1 MKRNL
6 FNLVL
11 AVGMA
16 ALMFSV
22 SGCSDYDNGFTEKD
36 IEFGKDFES
45 IFGLADPKQDW
56 SMANVVKVNTAVSG
70 SYLEIYSGAPA
81 IATSKL
87 LLSTKLGGSA
97 LAFNV
102 VDGTEQVYAIVR
114 DAQGK
119 AVVQGYYDLKDN
131 AVSIN
136 DKPVKKKEAKAL
148 ATRAASNVTKGE
160 VKYLLTVGDT
170 LDLKY
175 YYNNSYWTLEELR
188 EWASSNTNLDINN
201 YAPFNSDCV
210 VPDAW
215 DFSEATLNEKT
226 TLVADKDGYYYFEWV
241 DGVVK
246 GGVYT
251 SEELQEKGV
260 QSTTYVVQK
269 GNIIYNSYGNVSIYS
284 SWDSLVEWVK
294 NNSGGPLQYTHNQ
307 SKPILNCIEPA
318 HLDFTNAT
326 VNEGRA
332 PLKNEVTFFD
342 INLTNLNG
350 VETWAAD
357 PWTLSVGAQLFGY
370 GGFFKENIYY
380 FDQQKTSLYGSTSDE
395 QLETLQKIEAGF
407 SVTTKG
413 GEIELPLIYGATGHY
428 DQFGYVYYKDGQ
440 DPLRQPHYV
449 LMYNATPQANI
460 YFDGWKDS
468 GGDPVWNME
477 LANWS
482 EEYKTLFDK
491 DPNTKVYGT
500 KYKLAFFGE
509 NHDQTAT
516 YDFPAGYRIVF
527 FIIKSDAE
535 AGSDTMAGYDVDDC
549 NYSLPELN
557 ARLGHL
563 YGNAGS
569 LTHQNDRNPKGAV
582 KAVAWET
589 GGITALG
596 FEDGGRDEDLND
608 VVFWIDGEFE
618 ADQELVKVET
628 TTSNESES
636 WIFACEDLGG
646 SYDYDFNDV
655 VWEVYKEY
663 KTTTTTTTENGVSSS
678 TTTKEFVAGKVRLLA
693 AGGTLP
699 VELYYNETCLGNVHQ
714 LFGQQPVGNNLY
726 HQVNVGAQVTTPSVE
741 LVIPDLTITATTNIN
756 DIKNNF
762 RVKVVGDN
770 GTSHFVAAP
779 DKSSTAPQ
787 IILLPGEWEWPREN
801 VAITDAYPEFT
812 DWVQDKS
819 WTDWARTWVTTNT
832 VNRPKGRSANVSGGD
847 SGNTGNEGSG
857 DNAGSDDT
865 NNNEGGNAGSD
876 NLQDPGLHINSSVNL
891 NANQQKQ
898 TENITTNSDGALTVT
913 SSDGAVVAVSLNGKQ
928 MQLTALKAG
937 TAIIAV
943 QQAATSAFAA
953 SEKTMQVTV
962 QASDANLQIDGNINM
977 DKSQGQQNLRFST
990 NNGNGAVTAVSNNES
1005 VVTVTVSGNNVVFT
1019 PKAAGS
1025 ATVTVTQAASG
1036 LYNSATKTVKVTVTD
1051 NNNNSGGGN
1060 AGSDDTGVEN
1070 LQEPILNVYNMEIN
1084 GWFAVGGSGT
1094 GGFVTNSDGQITLTS
1109 SDESIVTVELGVGG
1123 DGNPIIKYSGKGIG
1137 EATVTIHVAATSVYK
1152 EATKVVTVKI
1162 YQ

>member
-1 MKRNL
+1 M
-6 FNLVL
+6 
-11 AVGMA
+11 
-16 ALMFSV
+16 
-22 SGCSDYDNGFTEKD
+22 
-36 IEFGKDFES
+36 
-45 IFGLADPKQDW
+45 
-56 SMANVVKVNTAVSG
+56 
-70 SYLEIYSGAPA
+70 
-81 IATSKL
+81 
-87 LLSTKLGGSA
+87 
-97 LAFNV
+97 
-102 VDGTEQVYAIVR
+102 
-114 DAQGK
+114 
-119 AVVQGYYDLKDN
+119 QGYYDLKDN

-148 ATRAASNVTKGE
+148 ATRAASNVTKGN
-160 VKYLLTVGDT
+160 VVSPGLSVD
-170 LDLKY
+170 DLE
-175 YYNNSYWTLEELR
+175 S
-188 EWASSNTNLDINN
+188 
-201 YAPFNSDCV
+201 
-210 VPDAW
+210 
-215 DFSEATLNEKT
+215 
-226 TLVADKDGYYYFEWV
+226 
-241 DGVVK
+241 
-246 GGVYT
+246 
-251 SEELQEKGV
+251 SEELFMFNHQGPY
-260 QSTTYVVQK
+260 TYDELVELVKARKDDK
-269 GNIIYNSYGNVSIYS
+269 GNPNYYYTNPFTNCV
-284 SWDSLVEWVK
+284 VK
-294 NNSGGPLQYTHNQ
+294 DNNNTPVGW
-307 SKPILNCIEPA
+307 
-318 HLDFTNAT
+318 DFTNA
-326 VNEGRA
+326 VLDRNQVQVVSA
-332 PLKNEVTFFD
+332 KFS
-342 INLTNLNG
+342 IKLTNLNG
-350 VETWAAD
+350 VEKWPVD
-357 PWTLSVGAQLFGY
+357 PWVLSVGKELFGY
-370 GGFFKENIYY
+370 GGYFKESQAY
-380 FDQQKTSLYGSTSDE
+380 FSNEKLSHYGATQQE
-395 QLETLQKIEAGF
+395 QLETMKKIEAGF
-407 SVTTKG
+407 SITTTG
-413 GEIELPLIYGATGHY
+413 GEINLPYIYGATGIY
-428 DQFGYVYYKDGQ
+428 DQFGYVYYKEGE
-440 DPLRQPHYV
+440 DPIKQPHYI
-449 LMYNATPQANI
+449 LMENAMPQENI
-460 YFDGWKDS
+460 YFNGWQSAGTRIFNMLLS
-468 GGDPVWNME
+468 GWTGRDDIVITN
-477 LANWS
+477 AYS
-482 EEYKTLFDK
+482 GEEWPAD
-491 DPNTKVYGT
+491 TKVYGT

-516 YDFPAGYRIVF
+516 YDFPAGYRIIF
-527 FIIKSDAE
+527 FIISTNTSNGQDNKGEYQPASF
-535 AGSDTMAGYDVDDC
+535 

-569 LTHQNDRNPKGAV
+569 LTHQNGVNPEGAV

-596 FEDGGRDEDLND
+596 FEDAGGDEDLND
-608 VVFWIDGEFE
+608 IVLWIEGKFE

-699 VELYYNETCLGNVHQ
+699 VELYYNEKCLGNVHQ

-770 GTSHFVAAP
+770 GTSHFVTAP
-779 DKSSTAPQ
+779 NMSSTAPQ

-832 VNRPKGRSANVSGGD
+832 VNRPKGRSTNVSGGED
-847 SGNTGNEGSG
+847 NGNTGNEGSG

-876 NLQDPGLHINSSVNL
+876 KLQDPGLNINSSVNL
-891 NANQQKQ
+891 NANQQQQ
-898 TENITTNSDGALTVT
+898 TENITTNSDGTLTVT

-937 TAIIAV
+937 TAIITV

-962 QASDANLQIDGNINM
+962 QASDANLQINGSINM
-977 DKSQGQQNLRFST
+977 DMSQGQQNLQFST

-1005 VVTVTVSGNNVVFT
+1005 VVTVTVNGNNVVFT
-1019 PKAAGS
+1019 PQAAGS

-1036 LYNSATKTVKVTVTD
+1036 LYNSATKTVNVTVTD

-1060 AGSDDTGVEN
+1060 AGSES
-1070 LQEPILNVYNMEIN
+1070 LKEPELTVYNMDIN
-1084 GWFAVGGSGT
+1084 GWFGVGGNYSD
-1094 GGFVTNSDGQITLTS
+1094 GFSTNSDGQITLTS
-1109 SDESIVTVELGVGG
+1109 SNEEVVSAELGMSG
-1123 DGNPIIKYSGKGIG
+1123 DGKRCIVYHGKGIG
-1137 EATVTIHVAATSVYK
+1137 EATVTMHLAATSQYK
-1152 EATKVVTVKI
+1152 EATRTIIVKI
-1162 YQ
+1162 YW

>member
-148 ATRAASNVTKGE
+148 ATRAASNVTKGD
-160 VKYLLTVGDT
+160 VVSPGLSVD
-170 LDLKY
+170 DLE
-175 YYNNSYWTLEELR
+175 S
-188 EWASSNTNLDINN
+188 
-201 YAPFNSDCV
+201 
-210 VPDAW
+210 
-215 DFSEATLNEKT
+215 
-226 TLVADKDGYYYFEWV
+226 
-241 DGVVK
+241 
-246 GGVYT
+246 
-251 SEELQEKGV
+251 SEELFKFNNQGPY
-260 QSTTYVVQK
+260 TYDELVELVKARKDDK
-269 GNIIYNSYGNVSIYS
+269 GNPNYYYTNPFTNCV
-284 SWDSLVEWVK
+284 VK
-294 NNSGGPLQYTHNQ
+294 DNNNTPVGW
-307 SKPILNCIEPA
+307 
-318 HLDFTNAT
+318 DFTNA
-326 VNEGRA
+326 VLDRSQVQVVSA
-332 PLKNEVTFFD
+332 KFS
-342 INLTNLNG
+342 IKLTNLNG
-350 VETWAAD
+350 VEKWPVD
-357 PWTLSVGAQLFGY
+357 PWVLSVGKELFGY
-370 GGFFKENIYY
+370 GGYFKESQAY
-380 FDQQKTSLYGSTSDE
+380 FSNEKLSHYGATPQE
-395 QLETLQKIEAGF
+395 QLETMKKIEAGF
-407 SVTTKG
+407 SITTTG
-413 GEIELPLIYGATGHY
+413 GEINLPYIYGATGIY
-428 DQFGYVYYKDGQ
+428 DQFGYVYYKEGE
-440 DPLRQPHYV
+440 DPIKQPHYI
-449 LMYNATPQANI
+449 LMENAMPQENI
-460 YFDGWKDS
+460 YFNGWQSAGTRIFNMLLS
-468 GGDPVWNME
+468 GWTGRDDIVITNRYSGEGWP
-477 LANWS
+477 A
-482 EEYKTLFDK
+482 D
-491 DPNTKVYGT
+491 TKVYGT
-500 KYKLAFFGE
+500 MYKLAFFGE
-509 NHDQTAT
+509 NHDQMAT

-527 FIIKSDAE
+527 FIISTNDINGQDNKGEYQPFSF
-535 AGSDTMAGYDVDDC
+535 

-569 LTHQNDRNPKGAV
+569 LTHQNGVNPEGAV

-596 FEDGGRDEDLND
+596 FEDAGGDMDLND
-608 VVFWIDGEFE
+608 IVLWIEGEFE

-663 KTTTTTTTENGVSSS
+663 KATTTTTTENGVSSS
-678 TTTKEFVAGKVRLLA
+678 ATTKEFVAGKVRLLA

-699 VELYYNETCLGNVHQ
+699 VELYYNEKCLGNVHQ

-770 GTSHFVAAP
+770 GTSHFVTAP
-779 DKSSTAPQ
+779 NMSSTAPQ

-832 VNRPKGRSANVSGGD
+832 VNRPKGRSTNVSGGED
-847 SGNTGNEGSG
+847 NGNTGNEGSG

-876 NLQDPGLHINSSVNL
+876 NLQDPGLNINSSVNL
-891 NANQQKQ
+891 NANQQQQ
-898 TENITTNSDGALTVT
+898 TENITTNSDGTLTVT
-913 SSDGAVVAVSLNGKQ
+913 SSNGSVVAVSLNGKQ

-937 TAIIAV
+937 TAIITV

-962 QASDANLQIDGNINM
+962 QASDANLQINGSINM
-977 DKSQGQQNLRFST
+977 DMSQGQQNLQFST

-1005 VVTVTVSGNNVVFT
+1005 VVTVTVNGNNVVFT
-1019 PKAAGS
+1019 PQAAGS

-1036 LYNSATKTVKVTVTD
+1036 LYNSATKTVNVTVTD

-1060 AGSDDTGVEN
+1060 AGSDN
-1070 LQEPILNVYNMEIN
+1070 LQDPGLNVNNSSVELGFYNRSTS
-1084 GWFAVGGSGT
+1084 VGFRTS
-1094 GGFVTNSDGQITLTS
+1094 SDGEITATS
-1109 SDESIVTVELGVGG
+1109 SDESVVTVTLNGQQMTLTALKAGT
-1123 DGNPIIKYSGKGIG
+1123 
-1137 EATVTIHVAATSVYK
+1137 ATITVRQAATSTYAAAEKTIQVTVQASDANLQINQTLSLSVNYNK
-1152 EATKVVTVKI
+1152 TQSPTIQTSSDGEITATNSDESVVAVTLNGKQLTFTALKAGTATITIKQAASAFHRAAETAVVVTVTE
-1162 YQ
+1162 Y

>member
-148 ATRAASNVTKGE
+148 ATRAASNVTKGD
-160 VKYLLTVGDT
+160 VNYLLTVAESET

-175 YYNNSYWTLEELR
+175 YYNNEYWTLEELR
-188 EWASSNTNLDINN
+188 EWASSNTNLTINN

-215 DFSEATLNEKT
+215 DFSEATLNEAT
-226 TLVADKDGYYYFEWV
+226 TFVADKDGYYYVYRDNTNTEI
-241 DGVVK
+241 K
-246 GGVYT
+246 KVYT
-251 SEELQEKGV
+251 IDELKQHVINMYGSNAVYHCGDLFTGITLVDNQLNFDNAQLNEQVARPISKGV
-260 QSTTYVVQK
+260 IV
-269 GNIIYNSYGNVSIYS
+269 YNNVFYP

-294 NNSGGPLQYTHNQ
+294 NNSGGPLQYSYNQ
-307 SKPILNCIEPA
+307 SNGPILNCLEPA

-326 VNEGRA
+326 VNEEHA
-332 PLKNEVTFFD
+332 PLKNEVIDTSFD

-357 PWTLSVGAQLFGY
+357 PWTLSVGAQLFGP
-370 GGFFKENIYY
+370 GGFFAEYLKY
-380 FDQQKTSLYGSTSDE
+380 FGEEKRSLYGSTSDE
-395 QLETLQKIEAGF
+395 QLETLQKIEKGF

-516 YDFPAGYRIVF
+516 YEFPAGYRIVF

-535 AGSDTMAGYDVDDC
+535 AGSNTMAGYDVDDC

-557 ARLGHL
+557 ARLGHH
-563 YGNAGS
+563 YENAGS
-569 LTHQNDRNPKGAV
+569 LTYNNGNPEGAV

-608 VVFWIDGEFE
+608 IVFWIEGEFE

-699 VELYYNETCLGNVHQ
+699 VELYYNEKCLGNVHQ

-779 DKSSTAPQ
+779 DKNSTAPQ

-832 VNRPKGRSANVSGGD
+832 VNRPKGRSANVSGGED
-847 SGNTGNEGSG
+847 NGNTGNEGSGDTGGSG

-865 NNNEGGNAGSD
+865 NNNGGGNAGSD
-876 NLQDPGLHINSSVNL
+876 NLQDPGLDINGS
-891 NANQQKQ
+891 
-898 TENITTNSDGALTVT
+898 
-913 SSDGAVVAVSLNGKQ
+913 
-928 MQLTALKAG
+928 
-937 TAIIAV
+937 
-943 QQAATSAFAA
+943 
-953 SEKTMQVTV
+953 
-962 QASDANLQIDGNINM
+962 INM
-977 DKSQGQQNLRFST
+977 DKSQGPQNLQFST

-1005 VVTVTVSGNNVVFT
+1005 VVTVTVNGNNVVFT
-1019 PKAAGS
+1019 PQAAGS

-1036 LYNSATKTVKVTVTD
+1036 LYNSATKTVNVTVTD

-1060 AGSDDTGVEN
+1060 AGQATELTVTDNGDGFFVLDGREMTEAVGINSGVIFEFYLADLDIEKFYMKGTIRNLAVKENGGDFVSSITIWNGNEVRVTFDSNSNCLTVAIPDHNVWQNGIIGLHWDANYNANIFDNLYFGGDTGMAA
-1070 LQEPILNVYNMEIN
+1070 P
-1084 GWFAVGGSGT
+1084 T
-1094 GGFVTNSDGQITLTS
+1094 
-1109 SDESIVTVELGVGG
+1109 
-1123 DGNPIIKYSGKGIG
+1123 K
-1137 EATVTIHVAATSVYK
+1137 VTIRPYSN
-1152 EATKVVTVKI
+1152 
-1162 YQ
+1162 

>member
-148 ATRAASNVTKGE
+148 ATRAASNVTKGN
-160 VKYLLTVGDT
+160 VVSLNLYAD
-170 LDLKY
+170 DLKEKFFFCNGVGPLTYEGLIDLVKTRDNY
-175 YYNNSYWTLEELR
+175 YYTYPF
-188 EWASSNTNLDINN
+188 SN
-201 YAPFNSDCV
+201 CV
-210 VPDAW
+210 VYDNGTPVGW
-215 DFSEATLNEKT
+215 
-226 TLVADKDGYYYFEWV
+226 
-241 DGVVK
+241 
-246 GGVYT
+246 
-251 SEELQEKGV
+251 
-260 QSTTYVVQK
+260 
-269 GNIIYNSYGNVSIYS
+269 
-284 SWDSLVEWVK
+284 
-294 NNSGGPLQYTHNQ
+294 
-307 SKPILNCIEPA
+307 
-318 HLDFTNAT
+318 DFTNAT
-326 VNEGRA
+326 LTLDSGT
-332 PLKNEVTFFD
+332 KEVPARFN
-342 INLTNLNG
+342 ISLTYLNN
-350 VETWAAD
+350 VEKWQAD
-357 PWTLSVGAQLFGY
+357 PWTLSVGAQLFGP
-370 GGFFKENIYY
+370 GGFFAEHLKY
-380 FDQQKTSLYGSTSDE
+380 FGEEKRSLYGATPQE
-395 QLETLQKIEAGF
+395 QLETMKKIEAGF
-407 SVTTKG
+407 SITTTG
-413 GEIELPLIYGATGHY
+413 GEINLPYIYGATGIY
-428 DQFGYVYYKDGQ
+428 DQLGYIYYKDGE
-440 DPLRQPHYV
+440 DPLKQPHYV
-449 LMYNATPQANI
+449 LMDNAMPQENV
-460 YFDGWKDS
+460 YFNGWKDS

-477 LANWS
+477 LSLWS
-482 EEYKTLFDK
+482 EDKTFTSGMAA
-491 DPNTKVYGT
+491 NTQVYGT
-500 KYKLAFFGE
+500 KYKLAFFGG
-509 NHDQTAT
+509 NHDQPAT
-516 YDFPAGYRIVF
+516 YTFPEGYRIVF
-527 FIIKSDAE
+527 FISPTTRDNGQDKMGNYNLS
-535 AGSDTMAGYDVDDC
+535 YF

-557 ARLGHL
+557 ARVGIGDVNDRPLHL
-563 YGNAGS
+563 YELYENTSS
-569 LTHQNDRNPKGAV
+569 LTYQNGVNPRGAV
-582 KAVAWET
+582 RAVAWET

-596 FEDGGRDEDLND
+596 FEDDADNDLND
-608 VVFWIDGEFE
+608 IVLWIEGDFE

-699 VELYYNETCLGNVHQ
+699 VELYYNEKCLGNVHQ

-741 LVIPDLTITATTNIN
+741 LVIPDLTITETTNIN
-756 DIKNNF
+756 EIKNNF

-770 GTSHFVAAP
+770 GTSHFVTAP
-779 DKSSTAPQ
+779 NMSSTAPQ

-832 VNRPKGRSANVSGGD
+832 VNRPKGRSANVSGGED
-847 SGNTGNEGSG
+847 NGNTGNEGSGDTGGSG

-876 NLQDPGLHINSSVNL
+876 NLQDPGLNINISVNL
-891 NANQQKQ
+891 NANQQQQ
-898 TENITTNSDGALTVT
+898 TENITTNSDGTLTVT
-913 SSDGAVVAVSLNGKQ
+913 SSDGSVVDVSLNGKQ

-937 TAIIAV
+937 TAIITV

-962 QASDANLQIDGNINM
+962 QASDANLQINESINM
-977 DKSQGQQNLRFST
+977 DKSQGPQNLQFST

-1005 VVTVTVSGNNVVFT
+1005 VVTVTVNGNNVVFT

-1036 LYNSATKTVKVTVTD
+1036 LYNSATKTVNVTVTD

-1060 AGSDDTGVEN
+1060 AGQATELTVTDNGDGFFVLDGREMTEAVGINSGVIFEFYLADLDIEKFYMKGTIRNLAVKENGGDFVSSIKVWNDNDVRVTFDSNSNCLTVAILANVWQTGIIGVDYNANIFKNLYFGGDTGMAA
-1070 LQEPILNVYNMEIN
+1070 P
-1084 GWFAVGGSGT
+1084 T
-1094 GGFVTNSDGQITLTS
+1094 
-1109 SDESIVTVELGVGG
+1109 
-1123 DGNPIIKYSGKGIG
+1123 K
-1137 EATVTIHVAATSVYK
+1137 VTIRPYSN
-1152 EATKVVTVKI
+1152 
-1162 YQ
+1162 

>member
-6 FNLVL
+6 FNLML

-102 VDGTEQVYAIVR
+102 VDGAEQVYAIVR

-136 DKPVKKKEAKAL
+136 DRPVKKKEAKAL
-148 ATRAASNVTKGE
+148 ATRAASNVTKGNVVSPGLSVE
-160 VKYLLTVGDT
+160 DPEATET
-170 LDLKY
+170 LYYFNGSATPYTYDELVELVRVRKDDNGNPNY
-175 YYNNSYWTLEELR
+175 YYTNPF
-188 EWASSNTNLDINN
+188 SNCVVYENDKPVGWDFSNAILDINQVTPV
-201 YAPFNSDCV
+201 AAKIEIKLTS
-210 VPDAW
+210 
-215 DFSEATLNEKT
+215 LNNVEKWP
-226 TLVADKDGYYYFEWV
+226 V
-241 DGVVK
+241 
-246 GGVYT
+246 
-251 SEELQEKGV
+251 
-260 QSTTYVVQK
+260 
-269 GNIIYNSYGNVSIYS
+269 
-284 SWDSLVEWVK
+284 
-294 NNSGGPLQYTHNQ
+294 
-307 SKPILNCIEPA
+307 
-318 HLDFTNAT
+318 
-326 VNEGRA
+326 
-332 PLKNEVTFFD
+332 
-342 INLTNLNG
+342 
-350 VETWAAD
+350 D
-357 PWTLSVGAQLFGY
+357 PWVLSVGKELFGY
-370 GGFFKENIYY
+370 GGYFKESQAYVSNEKLSHYGA
-380 FDQQKTSLYGSTSDE
+380 TSQE
-395 QLETLQKIEAGF
+395 QLETMKKIEAGF
-407 SVTTKG
+407 SITTTG
-413 GEIELPLIYGATGHY
+413 GEINLPYIYGATGIY
-428 DQFGYVYYKDGQ
+428 DQFGYVYYKEGE
-440 DPLRQPHYV
+440 DPIKQPHYI
-449 LMYNATPQANI
+449 LMENAMPQENI
-460 YFDGWKDS
+460 YFNGWQS
-468 GGDPVWNME
+468 AGTRIFNMLLSGWTGGDDIVITNAYSGEGWP
-477 LANWS
+477 A
-482 EEYKTLFDK
+482 D
-491 DPNTKVYGT
+491 TKVYGT

-516 YDFPAGYRIVF
+516 YDFPAGYRIIF
-527 FIIKSDAE
+527 FIISTNTSNGQDNKGEYLPASF
-535 AGSDTMAGYDVDDC
+535 

-569 LTHQNDRNPKGAV
+569 LTHQNGANPEGAV

-596 FEDGGRDEDLND
+596 FEDAGGDDDLND
-608 VVFWIDGEFE
+608 IVLWIEGEFK
-618 ADQELVKVET
+618 ADHELVKVET

-699 VELYYNETCLGNVHQ
+699 VELYYNEKCLGNVHQ

-770 GTSHFVAAP
+770 GTSHFVTAP
-779 DKSSTAPQ
+779 DMNSTAPQ
-787 IILLPGEWEWPREN
+787 IILLLGEWEWPREN

-832 VNRPKGRSANVSGGD
+832 VNRPKGRSANVSSGD

-876 NLQDPGLHINSSVNL
+876 KLQDPGLNINSSVNL
-891 NANQQKQ
+891 NANQQQQ
-898 TENITTNSDGALTVT
+898 TENITTKSDGTLTVT

-937 TAIIAV
+937 TAIITV

-962 QASDANLQIDGNINM
+962 QASDANLQINGSINM
-977 DKSQGQQNLRFST
+977 DKSQGQQNLQFST

-1005 VVTVTVSGNNVVFT
+1005 VVTVTVNGNNVVFT
-1019 PKAAGS
+1019 PQAAGS

-1036 LYNSATKTVKVTVTD
+1036 LYNSATKTVNVTVTD

-1060 AGSDDTGVEN
+1060 AGSESLVE
-1070 LQEPILNVYNMEIN
+1070 PVLNVYNMEIN
-1084 GWFAVGGSGT
+1084 GWFGVGENYLA
-1094 GGFVTNSDGQITLTS
+1094 GFDTNSGGQITLTS
-1109 SDESIVTVELGVGG
+1109 SNEEVVSAELGMSG
-1123 DGNPIIKYSGKGIG
+1123 DGKRCIVYHGKGIG
-1137 EATVTIHVAATSVYK
+1137 EATVTMHLAATSQYK
-1152 EATKVVTVKI
+1152 EATRTIIVKI
-1162 YQ
+1162 YR

>member
-11 AVGMA
+11 AVGIA

-87 LLSTKLGGSA
+87 LLSTKLDGSA

-148 ATRAASNVTKGE
+148 ATRAASNVTKGD
-160 VKYLLTVGDT
+160 VVSPGLSVD
-170 LDLKY
+170 DLESSEELFMFNHQGPYTYDELVQLVMTREGGNNY
-175 YYNNSYWTLEELR
+175 YY
-188 EWASSNTNLDINN
+188 TN
-201 YAPFNSDCV
+201 PFTDCV
-210 VPDAW
+210 VWVW
-215 DFSEATLNEKT
+215 DNNNNKT
-226 TLVADKDGYYYFEWV
+226 PVGW
-241 DGVVK
+241 
-246 GGVYT
+246 
-251 SEELQEKGV
+251 
-260 QSTTYVVQK
+260 
-269 GNIIYNSYGNVSIYS
+269 
-284 SWDSLVEWVK
+284 
-294 NNSGGPLQYTHNQ
+294 
-307 SKPILNCIEPA
+307 
-318 HLDFTNAT
+318 DFTNAKLDRT
-326 VNEGRA
+326 QVQVVSA
-332 PLKNEVTFFD
+332 KFS
-342 INLTNLNG
+342 IKLTNLNG
-350 VETWAAD
+350 VEKWPVD
-357 PWTLSVGAQLFGY
+357 PWVLSVGKELFGY
-370 GGFFKENIYY
+370 GGYFKESQAY
-380 FDQQKTSLYGSTSDE
+380 FSNEKLSHYGATPQE
-395 QLETLQKIEAGF
+395 QLETMKKIEAGF
-407 SVTTKG
+407 SITTTG
-413 GEIELPLIYGATGHY
+413 GEINLPYIYGATGIY
-428 DQFGYVYYKDGQ
+428 DQFGYVYYKEGE
-440 DPLRQPHYV
+440 DPIKQPHYI
-449 LMYNATPQANI
+449 LMENAMPQENI
-460 YFDGWKDS
+460 YFNGWPGTRIFNMLLS
-468 GGDPVWNME
+468 GWTGRDDIVITN
-477 LANWS
+477 AYS
-482 EEYKTLFDK
+482 GEEWPAD
-491 DPNTKVYGT
+491 TKVYGT

-516 YDFPAGYRIVF
+516 YDFPAGYRIIF
-527 FIIKSDAE
+527 FIISTNDINGQDNKGEYQPS
-535 AGSDTMAGYDVDDC
+535 SF

-569 LTHQNDRNPKGAV
+569 LTHQNGVNPEGAV

-596 FEDGGRDEDLND
+596 FEDAGGDEDLND
-608 VVFWIDGEFE
+608 IVLWIEGEFE

-699 VELYYNETCLGNVHQ
+699 VELYYNEKCLGNVHQ

-779 DKSSTAPQ
+779 DMNSTAPQ

-832 VNRPKGRSANVSGGD
+832 VNRPKNSSGGSGDVNAGGNGND
-847 SGNTGNEGSG
+847 SGNNGNTG
-857 DNAGSDDT
+857 
-865 NNNEGGNAGSD
+865 GGNAGSD
-876 NLQDPGLHINSSVNL
+876 NLQDPGLWHTLSTPLDLTAGATLSGQWGSNSTGNVNIVSSNTSVVTVSRDGNNFTISAVDAGTATVTISQDAASEYVSSVKVIEVNVASDSDSGEDTGNTELKDSGLKVEHPDINSWFGKTGSYSVGY
-891 NANQQKQ
+891 
-898 TENITTNSDGALTVT
+898 ET
-913 SSDGAVVAVSLNGKQ
+913 SSDGEITLISDNEAVVTAVLEKVAVPGGEKGYIK
-928 MQLTALKAG
+928 LAGVEAG
-937 TAIIAV
+937 TTTV
-943 QQAATSAFAA
+943 TVRQAATS
-953 SEKTMQVTV
+953 T
-962 QASDANLQIDGNINM
+962 
-977 DKSQGQQNLRFST
+977 
-990 NNGNGAVTAVSNNES
+990 
-1005 VVTVTVSGNNVVFT
+1005 
-1019 PKAAGS
+1019 
-1025 ATVTVTQAASG
+1025 
-1036 LYNSATKTVKVTVTD
+1036 
-1051 NNNNSGGGN
+1051 
-1060 AGSDDTGVEN
+1060 
-1070 LQEPILNVYNMEIN
+1070 
-1084 GWFAVGGSGT
+1084 
-1094 GGFVTNSDGQITLTS
+1094 
-1109 SDESIVTVELGVGG
+1109 
-1123 DGNPIIKYSGKGIG
+1123 
-1137 EATVTIHVAATSVYK
+1137 YK
-1152 EATKVVTVKI
+1152 EAEVTINITVGNW
-1162 YQ
+1162 

>member
-148 ATRAASNVTKGE
+148 ATRAASNVTKGRVQE
-160 VKYLLTVGDT
+160 NLIKVAESESLGE
-170 LDLKY
+170 KY
-175 YYNNSYWTLEELR
+175 YYNGSYYTLEELR
-188 EWASSNTNLDINN
+188 EWATNNPNLNQSY
-201 YAPFNSDCV
+201 YAPFNADCI
-210 VPDAW
+210 VPAAW
-215 DFSEATLNEKT
+215 DFSNATLNESNT
-226 TLVADKDGYYYFEWV
+226 YVAEKEGYYHVYNKDNQNIKTIFSLDELKQFVKETYGLGAQYYCGNLFNGITVV
-241 DGVVK
+241 DNELNFDNATVNESVARPITANTI
-246 GGVYT
+246 VYDD
-251 SEELQEKGV
+251 KF
-260 QSTTYVVQK
+260 
-269 GNIIYNSYGNVSIYS
+269 YS
-284 SWDSLVEWVK
+284 WESLVDMLEK
-294 NNSGGPLQYTHNQ
+294 NEPANYQESNGPF
-307 SKPILNCIEPA
+307 LNCVIPT

-326 VNEGRA
+326 VD
-332 PLKNEVTFFD
+332 LTKVSLQQEVIDKSFY
-342 INLTNLNG
+342 INLTYLNG
-350 VETWAAD
+350 VEKWAAD

-370 GGFFKENIYY
+370 GGFFKESVYY
-380 FDQQKTSLYGSTSDE
+380 FDQQKTVLYGSTFDE
-395 QLETLQKIEAGF
+395 QLEILQKIESGF

-413 GEIELPLIYGATGHY
+413 GEIELPFIYGATGLY
-428 DQFGYVYYKDGQ
+428 DQFGYVYYKEGQ
-440 DPLRQPHYV
+440 DPLKQPHYV
-449 LMYNATPQANI
+449 LMDNATPQANI
-460 YFDGWKDS
+460 YFEGWANS
-468 GGDPVWNME
+468 GKAVWNME
-477 LANWS
+477 LSNWS
-482 EEYKTLFDK
+482 EEYKTLYGK
-491 DPNTKVYGT
+491 DPETKVYGT
-500 KYKLAFFGE
+500 KYKLVFFGE

-516 YDFPAGYRIVF
+516 YEFPEGYHIVF
-527 FIIKSDAE
+527 FISPSDATP
-535 AGSDTMAGYDVDDC
+535 GSDTMAGYAIGDF

-557 ARLGHL
+557 ARIGH
-563 YGNAGS
+563 YYSNTSS
-569 LTHQNDRNPKGAV
+569 LTYQQGKAPLGAV
-582 KAVAWET
+582 KAVAWEAD
-589 GGITALG
+589 GITALG

-608 VVFWIDGEFE
+608 VVFWLEGEFE
-618 ADQELVKVET
+618 ADQELVEVEVAT
-628 TTSNESES
+628 NNESES

-646 SYDYDFNDV
+646 LFDYDFNDV

-699 VELYYNETCLGNVHQ
+699 VELYYNEKCLGNVHQ

-770 GTSHFVAAP
+770 GTSHFVTAP
-779 DKSSTAPQ
+779 NMSSTAPQ

-832 VNRPKGRSANVSGGD
+832 VNRPKGGSTNVSGGED
-847 SGNTGNEGSG
+847 NSNTGNEGSG
-857 DNAGSDDT
+857 DTGGSDDNNSDDNNSGDTGGSGGNAGSDDT
-865 NNNEGGNAGSD
+865 NNNESNAGSQLVQLELKLANPLPD
-876 NLQDPGLHINSSVNL
+876 TYNIAKEGKTWWYVPFADIEAVLPNYATEGAVLVFDYSGIYGINDFFYGHKW
-891 NANQQKQ
+891 NAN
-898 TENITTNSDGALTVT
+898 
-913 SSDGAVVAVSLNGKQ
+913 
-928 MQLTALKAG
+928 
-937 TAIIAV
+937 
-943 QQAATSAFAA
+943 
-953 SEKTMQVTV
+953 
-962 QASDANLQIDGNINM
+962 
-977 DKSQGQQNLRFST
+977 
-990 NNGNGAVTAVSNNES
+990 
-1005 VVTVTVSGNNVVFT
+1005 
-1019 PKAAGS
+1019 
-1025 ATVTVTQAASG
+1025 
-1036 LYNSATKTVKVTVTD
+1036 
-1051 NNNNSGGGN
+1051 
-1060 AGSDDTGVEN
+1060 
-1070 LQEPILNVYNMEIN
+1070 
-1084 GWFAVGGSGT
+1084 
-1094 GGFVTNSDGQITLTS
+1094 
-1109 SDESIVTVELGVGG
+1109 
-1123 DGNPIIKYSGKGIG
+1123 
-1137 EATVTIHVAATSVYK
+1137 TVTIKPEGSNTSFNGEKCVWDETTRQLSFVIDASILSGKNDVYWGGNTLAPK
-1152 EATKVVTVKI
+1152 AI
-1162 YQ
+1162 YIRPNN

>member
-148 ATRAASNVTKGE
+148 ATRAASNVTKGDVVSPGLSVE
-160 VKYLLTVGDT
+160 DPEATET
-170 LDLKY
+170 LYYFNGSATPYTYDELVELVRVRKDDNGNPNY
-175 YYNNSYWTLEELR
+175 YYTDPF
-188 EWASSNTNLDINN
+188 SN
-201 YAPFNSDCV
+201 CV
-210 VPDAW
+210 VKDSNGTPVGW
-215 DFSEATLNEKT
+215 DFSNATLNTNQVTPVAAKIEIKLTSLNNVEKWP
-226 TLVADKDGYYYFEWV
+226 V
-241 DGVVK
+241 
-246 GGVYT
+246 
-251 SEELQEKGV
+251 
-260 QSTTYVVQK
+260 
-269 GNIIYNSYGNVSIYS
+269 
-284 SWDSLVEWVK
+284 
-294 NNSGGPLQYTHNQ
+294 
-307 SKPILNCIEPA
+307 
-318 HLDFTNAT
+318 
-326 VNEGRA
+326 
-332 PLKNEVTFFD
+332 
-342 INLTNLNG
+342 
-350 VETWAAD
+350 D
-357 PWTLSVGAQLFGY
+357 PWVLSVGKELFGY
-370 GGFFKENIYY
+370 GGYFKESQAY
-380 FDQQKTSLYGSTSDE
+380 FSNEKLSHYGATSQE
-395 QLETLQKIEAGF
+395 QLETMKKIEAGF
-407 SVTTKG
+407 SITTTG
-413 GEIELPLIYGATGHY
+413 GEINLPYIYGATGIY
-428 DQFGYVYYKDGQ
+428 DQFGYVYYKEGE
-440 DPLRQPHYV
+440 DPIKQPHYI
-449 LMYNATPQANI
+449 LMENAMPQENI
-460 YFDGWKDS
+460 YFNGWQS
-468 GGDPVWNME
+468 AGTRIFNMLLSGWTGGDDIVITNTYSGEGWP
-477 LANWS
+477 A
-482 EEYKTLFDK
+482 D
-491 DPNTKVYGT
+491 TKVYGT

-516 YDFPAGYRIVF
+516 YDFPAGYRIIF
-527 FIIKSDAE
+527 FIISNNTSNGQDNKGEYLPASF
-535 AGSDTMAGYDVDDC
+535 

-569 LTHQNDRNPKGAV
+569 LTHQNDVNPEGAV

-596 FEDGGRDEDLND
+596 FEDAGGDEDLND
-608 VVFWIDGEFE
+608 IVLWIEGKFE

-699 VELYYNETCLGNVHQ
+699 VELYYNEKCLGNVHQ

-779 DKSSTAPQ
+779 DKNSTAPQ

-832 VNRPKGRSANVSGGD
+832 VNRPKVRSANVSGGED
-847 SGNTGNEGSG
+847 NGNTGNEGSGDTGGSG

-865 NNNEGGNAGSD
+865 NNNGGGNAGSD
-876 NLQDPGLHINSSVNL
+876 NLQDPGLNINSSVNL
-891 NANQQKQ
+891 NANQQQQ
-898 TENITTNSDGALTVT
+898 TENITTNSDGTLTVT
-913 SSDGAVVAVSLNGKQ
+913 SSDGSVVDVSLNGKQ

-937 TAIIAV
+937 TAIITV

-962 QASDANLQIDGNINM
+962 QTSDANLQINGSINM
-977 DKSQGQQNLRFST
+977 DKSQGQQNLQFST

-1005 VVTVTVSGNNVVFT
+1005 VVTVTVNGNNVVFT
-1019 PKAAGS
+1019 PQAAGS

-1036 LYNSATKTVKVTVTD
+1036 LYNSATKTVNVTVTD

-1060 AGSDDTGVEN
+1060 AGSDN
-1070 LQEPILNVYNMEIN
+1070 LQDPGLNVHASSVELGFYNRS
-1084 GWFAVGGSGT
+1084 ATVGFGT
-1094 GGFVTNSDGQITLTS
+1094 SSDGEITATS
-1109 SDESIVTVELGVGG
+1109 SDESVVTVTLNGQQMTLTALKAGT
-1123 DGNPIIKYSGKGIG
+1123 
-1137 EATVTIHVAATSVYK
+1137 ATITVRQAATSTYAAAEKTIQVTVQASDANLQINQTLSLSVNYNK
-1152 EATKVVTVKI
+1152 TQSPTIQTSSDGEITATNSDESVVAVTLNGKQLTFTALKAGTATITIKQAASAFHGAAETAVVVTVTE
-1162 YQ
+1162 Y